1 MSTEPEIVAP
11 AQAESF
17 LAGIELKGNINIDTE
32 ALLHN
37 VNHSIRLGYPQV
49 WRTNGMHPDRVAIVG
64 GGPSL
69 LDTFDELLDL
79 YHRGA
84 KIVALNGAA
93 RFLMERNVRP
103 HVHMV
108 LDGRAG
114 NADFILDREIPQCR
128 YYLASQVHPDVWAKV
143 RGFEHV
149 AIFHDAGDASAC
161 EVLDRYYLKH
171 WQGVP
176 GGTTVGTRAIGLMR
190 MLGFLRFDMFGFDSC
205 WMDGKHHAYP
215 QAQNAQ
221 EARYVLTIQPGDESA
236 LPRQFS
242 VAPWH
247 LKQLDD
253 LLLFIRSSGNSF
265 MLNIHGDGLLAY
277 ALKAGSQMTATVN
290 QQE

>member
-1 MSTEPEIVAP
+1 MSEDVQIEAP
-11 AQAESF
+11 AEPESF
-17 LAGIELKGNINIDTE
+17 LSGIELKGDINIDNA
-32 ALLHN
+32 ALLEN
-37 VNHSIRLGYPQV
+37 LNHSIRLGYPQV
-49 WRTNGMHPDRVAIVG
+49 WRTGAMNPARVAIVG

-69 LDTFDELLDL
+69 NHTVEELVDL
-79 YHRGA
+79 YHAGA

-93 RFLMERNVRP
+93 RWLMERNIRP
-103 HVHMV
+103 SAHII
-108 LDGRAG
+108 LDGRAA
-114 NADFILDREIPQCR
+114 NAEFVLEKEIPQCR
-128 YYLASQVHPDVWAKV
+128 YYFASQVHPDVWAKV
-143 RGFEHV
+143 AGFEHV

-161 EVLDRYYLKH
+161 EVLNSYYLKH

-205 WMDGKHHAYP
+205 WMDGEHHAYA
-215 QAQNAQ
+215 QSQNAK
-221 EARYVLTIQPGDESA
+221 EAKYSLTIQAGDGSTE
-236 LPRQFS
+236 PRTFS

-277 ALKAGSQMTATVN
+277 ALRAGSQMTATVN
-290 QQE
+290 KQE

>member
-1 MSTEPEIVAP
+1 MTEPSEIVAP
-11 AQAESF
+11 AAPVSF
-17 LAGIELKGNINIDTE
+17 LSGIELKGDINIDTT
-32 ALLHN
+32 ALVEN
-37 VNHSIRLGYPQV
+37 INAAIRLGYPQV
-49 WRTNGMHPDRVAIVG
+49 WRTGGMNPGRVAIVG

-69 LDTFDELLDL
+69 NQTEAELVQL
-79 YHRGA
+79 YHEGA
-84 KIVALNGAA
+84 KVIALNGAA
-93 RFLMERNVRP
+93 RWLMERNIRP
-103 HVHMV
+103 SAHII
-108 LDGRAG
+108 LDGRPG
-114 NADFILDREIPQCR
+114 NASFVLDAEIPQCR
-128 YYLASQVHPDVWAKV
+128 YYLASQVHPDVWARV
-143 RGFEHV
+143 SGFEHV

-205 WMDGKHHAYP
+205 WMDGQHHAYA
-215 QAQNAQ
+215 QEQNAQ
-221 EARYVLTIQPGDESA
+221 EAKYTLTIQAGDDSTEA
-236 LPRQFS
+236 RTFS

-277 ALKAGSQMTATVN
+277 ALRAGSQMTATVN
-290 QQE
+290 KQE